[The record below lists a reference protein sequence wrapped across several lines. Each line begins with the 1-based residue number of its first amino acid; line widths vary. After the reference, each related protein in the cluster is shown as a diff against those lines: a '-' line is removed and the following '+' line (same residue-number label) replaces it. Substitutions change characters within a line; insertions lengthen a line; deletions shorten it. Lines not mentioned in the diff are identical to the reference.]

1 MNCEEALAILTGKLA
16 GQVEA
21 ADDAE
26 AERHLH
32 ACLACRREWEA
43 LTATWMLLRDLPL
56 EAPDPAVAAQLFNR
70 IARQIRWQWLL
81 PRAAGLAAAG
91 AFLTVGLIA
100 LVPFK
105 KTIVFCLGLLAG
117 APTQAPADLAA
128 FFVAGLPYGLL
139 PLLVATVL
147 FWRWSGLPRLRWWGW
162 GLFNLV
168 TLPYVAIRCSEFSL
182 ELTLML
188 LLGFVAG
195 AWLGGIGGGWVYQL
209 KVTHG

>member
-1 MNCEEALAILTGKLA
+1 
-16 GQVEA
+16 
-21 ADDAE
+21 
-26 AERHLH
+26 
-32 ACLACRREWEA
+32 
-43 LTATWMLLRDLPL
+43 
-56 EAPDPAVAAQLFNR
+56 
-70 IARQIRWQWLL
+70 
-81 PRAAGLAAAG
+81 
-91 AFLTVGLIA
+91 VGLIA

-105 KTIVFCLGLLAG
+105 KTIVLCLGLLAG

-147 FWRWSGLPRLRWWGW
+147 FWRWSGLPRFRWWGW

-168 TLPYVAIRCSEFSL
+168 TLPYVAVRCSEFPL

-195 AWLGGIGGGWVYQL
+195 AWLGGMGSSWILRPRVA
-209 KVTHG
+209 